1 MGSRLVAAAL
11 AVALLG
17 CGGSEKKGGAG
28 GGDAG
33 GEVVHTDR
41 LDARDCEV
49 AAQDF
54 ARKVSEH
61 RAAGALSAQVVQVK
75 RAPNDV
81 GSSFDVRV
89 FQRAVEEELARAGLE
104 VLADPRSEA
113 GRQADEAREYEDAT
127 GGESEAAAL
136 EKQKRADGL
145 ITLLATKDRV
155 DRTLRFTLSCRLMD
169 RGGTLLVTS
178 VTTITKT
185 QE

>member
-1 MGSRLVAAAL
+1 MSSRLVAAAL

-17 CGGSEKKGGAG
+17 CGGSEKKSDAG

-33 GEVVHTDR
+33 GEVVHSDR
-41 LDARDCEV
+41 LDARDCEA

-54 ARKVSEH
+54 ARKVSEQ
-61 RAAGALSAQVVQVK
+61 RAAGTLSAQVVQVK
-75 RAPNDV
+75 RATNDV
-81 GSSFDVRV
+81 GSSFDVGV

-113 GRQADEAREYEDAT
+113 GRQAEEARDYEEAA
-127 GGESEAAAL
+127 GGESEAVAL
-136 EKQKRADGL
+136 EKEKRADGL

-155 DRTLRFTLSCRLMD
+155 DRTFRFTLSCRLMD

-178 VTTITKT
+178 VTTIVKTK
-185 QE
+185 E